1 MTIEFHAPYHKI
13 KEQVIEHVKKKLLEL
28 HHCNKQIVRAEVYFK
43 ENAEAKDG
51 AKICEIELTVYG
63 DSLFVRRHANN
74 FKQAAKEAIEALR
87 TEVNKQIKQQTQPP
101 DTVTSTVRV

>member
-1 MTIEFHAPYHKI
+1 MTIEFHTPYHKV

-28 HHCNKQIVRAEVYFK
+28 HHRNKQIARAEVFFK

-63 DSLFVRRHANN
+63 DSLFVRRHANS
-74 FKQAAKEAIEALR
+74 FKQASKEAIEALT
-87 TEVNKQIKQQTQPP
+87 TEVDKQVKLQTQPP
-101 DTVTSTVRV
+101 DTVTSTVKV